1 MTVQEVKKQI
11 LPILKR
17 QKVIKAAVFGSV
29 ARNEAKKGSDVDL
42 LVKLP
47 KRFSLFDVVGLKL
60 ELEEKLSRKVDL
72 VEYEAL
78 HPLLKEKILKEQILI
93 L

>member
-17 QKVIKAAVFGSV
+17 QKVIKAAIFGSV
-29 ARNEAKKGSDVDL
+29 ARNEAKKRSDVDL

-78 HPLLKEKILKEQILI
+78 HPLLKEQILKEQISI

>member
-17 QKVIKAAVFGSV
+17 QKVIKAAVFGSI
-29 ARNEAKKGSDVDL
+29 ARNEAKQRSDLDL

-47 KRFSLFDVVGLKL
+47 KEASLLDLVGLKL
-60 ELEEKLSRKVDL
+60 DLEEKLNEL
-72 VEYEAL
+72 E
-78 HPLLKEKILKEQILI
+78 II
-93 L
+93 